1 VQQRYVDDSE
11 GTELLSW
18 PRDQGGL
25 GGGQAVNIP
34 GYKIQR
40 LIGRGGMA
48 AVFLATQESLDRPV
62 ALKVLHPDFAQTPE
76 FSARFLNEGRIIAA
90 LNHANI
96 ITIHDIGIAG
106 DNHYISMEYVEGGD
120 LKEWIAQGIDADTA
134 FQLLKTI
141 GGCLGFAHELGIV
154 HRDVKPGNILF
165 RKDGTPLLTDF
176 GIAKQLAN
184 SQDRTLTG
192 TVMGSPHYLS
202 PEQGQGVPVDGRSDI
217 YSLGIIFYEMLTGK
231 KPFRGDSDVSTIF
244 QHLQQPIPQLPSAV
258 ARFQP
263 LLDRMLAKDPDER
276 FDDTPAM
283 LHFIRD
289 MGNIKGRG
297 NASPARAHRHAAR
310 MAWLGAMAYGLTAA
324 VVAYMLTARVWLP
337 DGQAP
342 AGPASSLANAGQ
354 SGAGDVRGRV
364 AAAPEAPG
372 TSSSARATKTAGVR
386 KSEPARS
393 NDAVKKGASARRA
406 SSVALDQGDGR
417 GKRKY
422 TRSQKN
428 KVSGLLRLAEKAL
441 REYRLTTPAS
451 NSAYHYYRQVLK
463 LDPGNRQAQDGLHEI
478 AERYAWLAEEQIG
491 KSKHDR
497 AQHYIAL
504 GLKVQPRHSRLL
516 QLKKDAD
523 ADAGNGPRQLWEGL
537 KGFFTSG

>member
-1 VQQRYVDDSE
+1 VQERYVDDSQ
-11 GTELLSW
+11 GTELLPL

-25 GGGQAVNIP
+25 GDGQAVNIP

-48 AVFLATQESLDRPV
+48 AVFMAIQESLDRPV
-62 ALKVLHPDFAQTPE
+62 ALKVLYPDFAQTPE

-120 LKEWIAQGIDADTA
+120 LKDWIAQGIDADTA
-134 FQLLKTI
+134 LGLLETI

-165 RKDGTPLLTDF
+165 RKDGTTLLTDF
-176 GIAKQLAN
+176 GIAKQLTD

-217 YSLGIIFYEMLTGK
+217 YSLGIIFYEMLMGE
-231 KPFRGDSDVSTIF
+231 KPFRGDSDVSTIL
-244 QHLQQPIPQLPSAV
+244 QHLQQPIPQLPAAL

-276 FDDTPAM
+276 FVDARAM
-283 LHFIRD
+283 LNF
-289 MGNIKGRG
+289 IKGMG
-297 NASPARAHRHAAR
+297 DAPPVLGGHRHAGK
-310 MAWLGAMAYGLTAA
+310 MAWFGAMAYGLTAA
-324 VVAYMLTARVWLP
+324 VVAYMLTAKVWLP
-337 DGQAP
+337 DGQVP
-342 AGPASSLANAGQ
+342 AATASTSSLANAGQ
-354 SGAGDVRGRV
+354 GRAGHVAGRV
-364 AAAPEAPG
+364 AEAPETPG
-372 TSSSARATKTAGVR
+372 TRSFVPASKQEVATTPAAQPKNGEGRA
-386 KSEPARS
+386 
-393 NDAVKKGASARRA
+393 
-406 SSVALDQGDGR
+406 
-417 GKRKY
+417 KRKHP
-422 TRSQKN
+422 RSQRTH
-428 KVSGLLRLAEKAL
+428 VSGLLRLGDKAL

-451 NSAYHYYRQVLK
+451 NSAYHHYGKVLK
-463 LDPGNRQAQDGLHEI
+463 LDPGNRRAQDGLHQI

-491 KSKHDR
+491 KSKYDR
-497 AQHYIAL
+497 AQHYISL
-504 GLKVQPRHSRLL
+504 GLKVQPRNSRLL
-516 QLKKDAD
+516 GLKKDAD
-523 ADAGNGPRQLWEGL
+523 AGNAPRHLWESL
-537 KGFFTSG
+537 KDFFTSG